1 MAESAR
7 QPRTRIPSLSHR
19 TVTLLTDRLD
29 LIPATPETTRAAIAD
44 VSALGRA
51 LGAQVRPSWPP
62 ALLDRPALA
71 FTLDKLR
78 RGPAH
83 AEWWLYFVV
92 LRADSGER
100 ALIGSVGYKG
110 PPAADGTVEV
120 GYGILPEYQRR
131 GYASEAV
138 RALVARAFAVPTVRR
153 VIAETLP
160 ELTPSIG
167 VMTKCGFT
175 FVDEGSEPGVIR
187 YELPRARY
195 EAMR

>member
-1 MAESAR
+1 
-7 QPRTRIPSLSHR
+7 
-19 TVTLLTDRLD
+19 VTLRTDRLD

-44 VSALGRA
+44 VPALGRA
-51 LGAQVRPSWPP
+51 LGAAVPPSWPP
-62 ALLDRPALA
+62 ELLDRPALE

-78 RGPAH
+78 RGPPHTA
-83 AEWWLYFVV
+83 WWLYFVV
-92 LRADSGER
+92 LRADSDAR
-100 ALIGSVGYKG
+100 VLIGSVGYKG
-110 PPAADGTVEV
+110 PPTDDGTVEV

-138 RALVARAFAVPTVRR
+138 RALVARAFAVPAVHR

-175 FVDEGSEPGVIR
+175 LLGEGSEPGVIR
-187 YELPRARY
+187 YELVRARFLKP
-195 EAMR
+195 AARGLDSAC